1 MLKFGMNTLL
11 WSIDFNDKIL
21 PVCEKLKEFG
31 FDGIEAPIFD
41 HDVKKYER
49 LGKQLDDLGLGR
61 TAVTCR
67 YPDDNPISTDPK
79 VRALGVTNTC
89 KIIDCCHALGVEVLA
104 GPYHSCMG
112 LFTNKAPTADEW
124 KWSIEGMRKVAEYA
138 QQAKV
143 VLGIEYLNR
152 FEIYLLNTA
161 ADTARYVREVEH
173 PNCRMMYDTFHANIE
188 EKNIADSIRVC
199 KNETVH
205 IHISENDRGV
215 PGTGHVDW
223 NATFDTLKETGYKGW
238 LTIEAF
244 GSAFPEI
251 AAATKIW
258 RKLFPDELGLAR
270 DGLAFMKK
278 HCAQRGMK

>member
-1 MLKFGMNTLL
+1 MKFGMNTLL
-11 WSIDFNDKIL
+11 WSVELNDGVMPI
-21 PVCEKLKEFG
+21 VEKLKQMG
-31 FDGIEAPIFD
+31 FDGVEIPIFD
-41 HDVKKYER
+41 YDVKKYEKF
-49 LGKQLDDLGLGR
+49 GKRLDDLGLGR

-67 YPDDNPISTDPK
+67 YAEDNPVSTDAK

-89 KIIDCCHALGVEVLA
+89 RTIDCCHALGVTVLA
-104 GPYHSCMG
+104 GPYHSTLG

-124 KWSIEGMRKVAEYA
+124 KWSVEGMRKVAEHA
-138 QQAKV
+138 GKAKIMLAV
-143 VLGIEYLNR
+143 EYLNR
-152 FEIYLLNTA
+152 FECYLMNTA

-188 EKNIADSIRVC
+188 EKSIAESIRVC
-199 KNETVH
+199 RKETIH

-223 NATFDTLKETGYKGW
+223 NATFDTLKETGYDGW

-244 GSAFPEI
+244 GGAFPEI

-258 RKLFPDELGLAR
+258 RKLFDDELDLAR
-270 DGLAFMKK
+270 QGLAFMKR